1 MARTQRLKKE
11 LRFFEVYAVAT
22 GTTLSAGFF
31 LLPGLAAMEVGSSLV
46 LAYLLATLPLIP
58 AMLCIVELA
67 TAMPRAGGVY
77 YFVDRSLGPYAGL
90 ITGIGT
96 WLALILKV
104 TFALVGMGAYI
115 SLFFPGLPQ
124 TPVALALAAGLG
136 AVNYFGARKSGRLQ
150 IYLVIALLLLL
161 AGFIGGGVPELSPA
175 VFEGLFDVEFTTLM
189 GTAGLVYI
197 SYVGVTKVASLSEEI
212 QKPEKTLPRGVFLA
226 LATAVVVYAVGTAVM
241 VGVIPIERLSGDL
254 TPAATAA
261 GILYGWWGSL
271 LLSVAALLAFVSVAN
286 AGILSASRYPL
297 AMSRD
302 RLLPVGISHINS
314 QGVPIF
320 SLLLTVGSILVILV
334 VLDPVGIAKL
344 ASAFQLVVFALVC
357 LAVVVMRESRII
369 EYDPG
374 YRSPWY
380 PWMQIAG
387 MVLPFF
393 VIWQMGWPAI
403 LFIAGFMVAG
413 TLWYFYY
420 ARFRADRNGAIYH
433 IFERLGR
440 LRHQGLDQE
449 LRGILKEKGLRDE
462 DQFEDV
468 IARSQVIELEEETG
482 FDRLVHMAAERLAPR
497 LGMPVERIVDE
508 VLKGSRMG
516 ATPVAGGVALPH
528 FRVPGLPNPELVLV
542 RGMQGVHVSYRDPVT
557 ERQEEIVVHAVFFL
571 VSPAEH
577 PAVHLRIL
585 ARIAERADDD
595 NFDLIWDAAVD
606 EHALRDIFL
615 RNDRYV
621 TLPVL
626 HDTPAGVMIGKRV
639 LELGLPEGCRILWI
653 RQFDEVVIP
662 RGDTVIQPGD
672 LLTVIGDP
680 GELAELR
687 KIYESQGT

>member
-1 MARTQRLKKE
+1 MAKSQRLKKE

-31 LLPGLAAMEVGSSLV
+31 LLPGLAAMEAGPSLI

-115 SLFFPGLPQ
+115 ALFFPGLPQ
-124 TPVALALAAGLG
+124 LPVALALAAGLG
-136 AVNYFGARKSGRLQ
+136 AVNYFGAAKSGRLQ
-150 IYLVIALLLLL
+150 IYLVMALLLLL
-161 AGFIGGGVPELSPA
+161 AGFIGGGVPALDSVA
-175 VFEGLFDVEFTTLM
+175 FEGLFDVEVTTLM

-212 QKPEKTLPRGVFLA
+212 EKPEKTLPRGVFLA
-226 LATAVVVYAVGTAVM
+226 LATAVAVYALGTTVM
-241 VGVIPIERLSGDL
+241 VGVIPIERLAGDL

-261 GILYGWWGSL
+261 GILYGWWGNL

-302 RLLPVGISHINS
+302 QLLPVGLSHVTS
-314 QGVPIF
+314 QGVPVF
-320 SLLLTVGSILVILV
+320 SLLLTVGSILVILLT
-334 VLDPVGIAKL
+334 LDPVGIAKL
-344 ASAFQLVVFALVC
+344 ASAFQLVVFAFVC
-357 LAVVVMRESRII
+357 LAVVVMRESRIA

-380 PWMQIAG
+380 PWMHIAG
-387 MVLPFF
+387 MVLPFT

-403 LFIAGFMVAG
+403 LFIVGFIAAG
-413 TLWYFYY
+413 TLWYIYY

-440 LRHQGLDQE
+440 SRYQGLDHE

-462 DQFEDV
+462 DPFEEV
-468 IARSQVIELEEETG
+468 IARSQVIDLEEETG
-482 FDRLVHMAAERLAPR
+482 FDRLVRMSAERLAPR
-497 LGMPVERIVDE
+497 LDMPAEEIVEE
-508 VLKGSRMG
+508 LLKGSRMG
-516 ATPVAGGVALPH
+516 ATPVAGNVALPH
-528 FRVPGLPNPELVLV
+528 FRVPGLAQPELMLI
-542 RGMQGVHVSYRDPVT
+542 RGFGGIHVSYRDPVT
-557 ERQEEIVVHAVFFL
+557 DSPEEIVVHAVFVL
-571 VSPAEH
+571 VSPAEN
-577 PAVHLRIL
+577 PAIHLRIL
-585 ARIAERADDD
+585 ARIAERADRD
-595 NFDLIWDAAVD
+595 NFNLIWEAAVD
-606 EHALRDIFL
+606 AHALRDIFL
-615 RNDRYV
+615 RHDRYLTV
-621 TLPVL
+621 PVL
-626 HDTPAGVMIGKRV
+626 HDTPAAVMIGRK
-639 LELGLPEGCRILWI
+639 LSEMDFPDGCRILWI
-653 RQFDEVVIP
+653 RHFDEVVVP
-662 RGDTVIQPGD
+662 QGDTVIQPGD
-672 LLTVIGDP
+672 LLTVIGEPD
-680 GELAELR
+680 GLAAFR
-687 KIYESQGT
+687 QTYHD

>member
-1 MARTQRLKKE
+1 MAKTQRLRKE

-31 LLPGLAAMEVGSSLV
+31 LLPGLAAMEAGPSLV

-115 SLFFPGLPQ
+115 ALFFPGLPQ
-124 TPVALALAAGLG
+124 LPVALALAAGLG
-136 AVNYFGARKSGRLQ
+136 AVNYFGAAKSGRLQ
-150 IYLVIALLLLL
+150 IYLVMALLLLL
-161 AGFIGGGVPELSPA
+161 AGFIGGGIPA
-175 VFEGLFDVEFTTLM
+175 LDAVAFEGLFDAEITTLM

-197 SYVGVTKVASLSEEI
+197 SYVGVTKVASLAEEI
-212 QKPEKTLPRGVFLA
+212 EKPEKTLPRGVFLA
-226 LATAVVVYAVGTAVM
+226 LATAVAVYALGTTVM
-241 VGVIPIERLSGDL
+241 VGVIPIERLAGDL

-261 GILYGWWGSL
+261 EILFGGWGSL

-302 RLLPVGISHINS
+302 QLLPVGLSHVTS
-314 QGVPIF
+314 QGVPVF
-320 SLLLTVGSILVILV
+320 SLLLTVGSILLILLI
-334 VLDPVGIAKL
+334 LDPVGIAKL
-344 ASAFQLVVFALVC
+344 ASAFQLVVFAVVC
-357 LAVVVMRESRII
+357 LAVIVMRESRIA

-380 PWMQIAG
+380 PWMHIAG

-403 LFIAGFMVAG
+403 LFIVGFIAGG

-420 ARFRADRNGAIYH
+420 ARYRADRNGAIYH

-440 LRHQGLDQE
+440 LRHEGLDTE
-449 LRGILKEKGLRDE
+449 MRVILKEKGLRDE
-462 DQFEDV
+462 DPFEDMITRCQSV
-468 IARSQVIELEEETG
+468 DLEEEVEFEQVTA
-482 FDRLVHMAAERLAPR
+482 VAAEKLASR
-497 LGMPVERIVDE
+497 VGLSVDE
-508 VLKGSRMG
+508 ISDRFMKRIG
-516 ATPVAGGVALPH
+516 AGGTPVADGVMIRH
-528 FRVPGLPNPELVLV
+528 FRIPDLARPELVLV
-542 RGMQGVHVSYRDPVT
+542 RAFEGVRVDYLNPVT
-557 ERQEEIVVHAVFFL
+557 GTDDSDEIHAFFFL
-571 VSPAEH
+571 VSPVEN
-577 PAVHLRIL
+577 PALHLRML
-585 ARIAERADDD
+585 ARIAERADDV
-595 NFDLIWDAAVD
+595 NFSQVWIAAVD
-606 EHALRDIFL
+606 EHSLRDIFL
-615 RNDRYV
+615 RHDRYLTV
-621 TLPVL
+621 PVL
-626 HDTPAGVMIGKRV
+626 PQSPASGLIGMPIS
-639 LELGLPEGCRILWI
+639 EIDIPGGCRIVWI
-653 RQFDEVVIP
+653 RHFDEVIIP
-662 RGDTVIQPGD
+662 TGDTVIKSGD

-680 GELAELR
+680 GDVNTFRHL
-687 KIYESQGT
+687 YHD

>member
-1 MARTQRLKKE
+1 MAKPQRLKKE

-31 LLPGLAAMEVGSSLV
+31 LLPGLAALEVGPSLV

-90 ITGIGT
+90 ITGLGT

-124 TPVALALAAGLG
+124 KPVALALAAGLG
-136 AVNYFGARKSGRLQ
+136 AVNYFGVRKSGRLQ
-150 IYLVIALLLLL
+150 IYLVMGLLLLL

-175 VFEGLFDVEFTTLM
+175 TLEGLFDVEFTTLM

-212 QKPEKTLPRGVFLA
+212 EKPEKTLPRGVFLA
-226 LATAVVVYAVGTAVM
+226 LATAVVVYGLGTAVM
-241 VGVIPIERLSGDL
+241 VGVIPIERLAGDL

-271 LLSVAALLAFVSVAN
+271 LLSVAAILAFVSVAN

-302 RLLPVGISHINS
+302 QLLPVGISHVTS
-314 QGVPIF
+314 QGVPVS
-320 SLLLTVGSILVILV
+320 SLVLTVGSILFILV

-344 ASAFQLVVFALVC
+344 ASAFQLVVFAVVC
-357 LAVVVMRESRII
+357 FAVIVMRESRII

-393 VIWQMGWPAI
+393 VIWQMGWTAI
-403 LFIAGFMVAG
+403 LFIVGFIAAG

-440 LRHQGLDQE
+440 LRYQGLDQE

-462 DQFEDV
+462 DPFEDV
-468 IARSQVIELEEETG
+468 IARSQVIDLEEEISY
-482 FDRLVHMAAERLAPR
+482 DRLVGMSAERLAPR
-497 LGMPVERIVDE
+497 LAMPLDQIVDE
-508 VLKGSRMG
+508 LHKGSRVG
-516 ATPVAGGVALPH
+516 ATPVSGNVALPH
-528 FRVPGLPNPELVLV
+528 FRVSGLAQPELILI
-542 RGMQGVHVSYRDPVT
+542 RGFGGIHVSYRDPVT
-557 ERQEEIVVHAVFFL
+557 ESREDIVTHAVFVL
-571 VSPAEH
+571 VSPAEN
-577 PAVHLRIL
+577 PAIHLRIL
-585 ARIAERADDD
+585 ARLAERADSD
-595 NFDLIWDAAVD
+595 NFSLVWDAAVD
-606 EHALRDIFL
+606 AHSLRDIFL
-615 RNDRYV
+615 RHDRYL
-621 TLPVL
+621 TMPVL
-626 HDTPAGVMIGKRV
+626 NESPTAGMIGRRLAEV
-639 LELGLPEGCRILWI
+639 DFPDGCRILWI
-653 RQFDEVVIP
+653 RHFDEVLVP
-662 RGDTVIQPGD
+662 QEDTVLQHGD
-672 LLTVIGDP
+672 LLTVIGEP
-680 GELAELR
+680 AALAVLR
-687 KIYESQGT
+687 RQHLA

>member
-1 MARTQRLKKE
+1 MAKPQRLRKE

-31 LLPGLAAMEVGSSLV
+31 LLPGLAAIEVGSSLV

-124 TPVALALAAGLG
+124 KPVALALAAGLG
-136 AVNYFGARKSGRLQ
+136 AVNYFGVRKSGRLQ
-150 IYLVIALLLLL
+150 IYLVMSLLLLL
-161 AGFIGGGVPELSPA
+161 AGFIGGGVPELNTA
-175 VFEGLFDVEFTTLM
+175 TFEGLFDVEFTTLM

-212 QKPEKTLPRGVFLA
+212 EKPEKTLPRGVFLA
-226 LATAVVVYAVGTAVM
+226 LATAVVVYGLGTAVM

-261 GILYGWWGSL
+261 GILFGWWGSV
-271 LLSVAALLAFVSVAN
+271 LLSVAAILAFVSVAN

-302 RLLPVGISHINS
+302 HLLPVGISRITS
-314 QGVPIF
+314 EGVPIF

-344 ASAFQLVVFALVC
+344 ASAFQLVVFAFVC
-357 LAVVVMRESRII
+357 LAVVVMRESRIV

-380 PWMQIAG
+380 PWLQIAG

-440 LRHQGLDQE
+440 LRYQGLDRE

-462 DQFEDV
+462 DPFEDV
-468 IARSQVIELEEETG
+468 IARSQVIDLEEEISY
-482 FDRLVHMAAERLAPR
+482 DRLVSMSAEHLAPR
-497 LGMPVERIVDE
+497 LSMPFDEIVDE
-508 VLKGSRMG
+508 LHKGSRVG
-516 ATPVAGGVALPH
+516 ATPVSGDVALPH
-528 FRVPGLPNPELVLV
+528 FRVPGLAWPELILI
-542 RGMQGVHVSYRDPVT
+542 RGFGGIHVSFRDPVS
-557 ERQEEIVVHAVFFL
+557 ESREDIVVHAVFVL
-571 VSPAEH
+571 ASPVEN
-577 PAVHLRIL
+577 PAIHLRIL
-585 ARIAERADDD
+585 ARLAERADSD
-595 NFDLIWDAAVD
+595 NFSLVWEAAVD
-606 EHALRDIFL
+606 AHALRDLFL
-615 RNDRYV
+615 RHDRYLTV
-621 TLPVL
+621 PVL
-626 HDTPAGVMIGKRV
+626 NESPTAAMIGRRLAEV
-639 LELGLPEGCRILWI
+639 DFPDGCRILWI
-653 RQFDEVVIP
+653 RHFDEVLVP
-662 RGDTVIQPGD
+662 QGDTALQHGD
-672 LLTVIGDP
+672 LLTVIGEP
-680 GELAELR
+680 AALAALR
-687 KIYESQGT
+687 RKYPA

>member
-1 MARTQRLKKE
+1 MAKQQRLRKE

-31 LLPGLAAMEVGSSLV
+31 LLPGLAAMEVGPSLV

-115 SLFFPGLPQ
+115 ALFFPGLPQ
-124 TPVALALAAGLG
+124 LPVALALAAGLG
-136 AVNYFGARKSGRLQ
+136 AVNYFGAAKSGRLQ
-150 IYLVIALLLLL
+150 IYLVMALLLLL
-161 AGFIGGGVPELSPA
+161 AGFIGGGVPSLDA
-175 VFEGLFDVEFTTLM
+175 VAFEGLFDAEITTLI

-197 SYVGVTKVASLSEEI
+197 SYVGVTKVASLAEEI
-212 QKPEKTLPRGVFLA
+212 EKPEKTLPRGVFLS
-226 LATAVVVYAVGTAVM
+226 LATAVAVYALGTMVM
-241 VGVIPIERLSGDL
+241 VGVIPIERLAGDL

-302 RLLPVGISHINS
+302 RLLPIGMSHVTA
-314 QGVPIF
+314 QGVPVR
-320 SLLLTVGSILVILV
+320 SLIVTVGSILVILLL
-334 VLDPVGIAKL
+334 LDPVGIAKL
-344 ASAFQLVVFALVC
+344 ASAFQLVVFAVVC
-357 LAVVVMRESRII
+357 LAVVVMRESRIA

-380 PWMQIAG
+380 PWMHIAG
-387 MVLPFF
+387 MVLPFL

-403 LFIAGFMVAG
+403 LFIVAFIAAG

-440 LRHQGLDQE
+440 SRYQGLDRE

-462 DQFEDV
+462 DPFEDMITRCQPV
-468 IARSQVIELEEETG
+468 DLEEEVN
-482 FDRLVHMAAERLAPR
+482 FDRVVAVAAEKLSPR
-497 LGMPVERIVDE
+497 VGLSIGEINDRFMQET
-508 VLKGSRMG
+508 G
-516 ATPVAGGVALPH
+516 AGGTPVADGVMLRH
-528 FRVPGLPNPELVLV
+528 FRMPDIALPELVLV
-542 RGMQGVHVSYRDPVT
+542 RAFEGVRVNYQHPVT
-557 ERQEEIVVHAVFFL
+557 GTLDSDDIYAFFFL
-571 VSPAEH
+571 VSPAENT
-577 PAVHLRIL
+577 ALHLRML
-585 ARIAERADDD
+585 ARIAERADDV
-595 NFDLIWDAAVD
+595 NFGQVWIAAVD

-615 RNDRYV
+615 RSDRYLTV
-621 TLPVL
+621 PVL
-626 HDTPAGVMIGKRV
+626 PQSPASGLIGMPIS
-639 LELGLPEGCRILWI
+639 EMEIPGGCRIVWI
-653 RQFDEVVIP
+653 RQFDEVIVP
-662 RGDTVIQPGD
+662 TGDTVIKSGD

-680 GELAELR
+680 GDLNAFR
-687 KIYESQGT
+687 RMYHA

>member
-1 MARTQRLKKE
+1 MARTQRLRKE

-31 LLPGLAAMEVGSSLV
+31 LLPGLAATEVGSSLV

-77 YFVDRSLGPYAGL
+77 YFVDRSMGPYAGL

-115 SLFFPGLPQ
+115 ALFFPGLPQ
-124 TPVALALAAGLG
+124 KPVALALAAGLG
-136 AVNYFGARKSGRLQ
+136 AVNYFGVRKSGRLQ
-150 IYLVIALLLLL
+150 IYLVMALLLLL

-175 VFEGLFDVEFTTLM
+175 AFEGLFDVELTTLM

-212 QKPEKTLPRGVFLA
+212 DKPEKTLPRGVFLA
-226 LATAVVVYAVGTAVM
+226 LATAVVVYGFGTAVM

-271 LLSVAALLAFVSVAN
+271 LLSVAAILAFVSVAN

-302 RLLPVGISHINS
+302 HLLPVGISHITS
-314 QGVPIF
+314 QGVPIV

-334 VLDPVGIAKL
+334 ALDPVGIAKL
-344 ASAFQLVVFALVC
+344 ASAFQLVVFAVVC

-380 PWMQIAG
+380 PWLHIAG

-403 LFIAGFMVAG
+403 LFIAGFIVAG
-413 TLWYFYY
+413 TLWYIYY

-440 LRHQGLDQE
+440 LRYQGLDQE

-462 DQFEDV
+462 DPFEDMITRCQAIDLEQEV
-468 IARSQVIELEEETG
+468 DFERVAAGAAGKMSTRIALSVSDIA
-482 FDRLVHMAAERLAPR
+482 DRFK
-497 LGMPVERIVDE
+497 
-508 VLKGSRMG
+508 KGSREG
-516 ATPVAGGVALPH
+516 GTPVAKGVMLRH
-528 FRVPGLPNPELVLV
+528 FRMPDLVLPELVLV
-542 RGMQGVHVSYRDPVT
+542 RTFEGVRVDYRNPVT
-557 ERQEEIVVHAVFFL
+557 GTLSSDEIHAFFFL
-571 VSPAEH
+571 VSPVEN
-577 PAVHLRIL
+577 PALHLRML
-585 ARIAERADDD
+585 ARIAERADDEH
-595 NFDLIWDAAVD
+595 FGQVWLAAVD

-615 RNDRYV
+615 RHDRYLTV
-621 TLPVL
+621 PVL
-626 HDTPAGVMIGKRV
+626 PQSPASGLIGMRIS
-639 LELGLPEGCRILWI
+639 EIDIPEGCRIVWI
-653 RQFDEVVIP
+653 RHFDEVVIP
-662 RGDTVIQPGD
+662 RGDTVIRSGV
-672 LLTVIGDP
+672 LLTVIGEPAD
-680 GELAELR
+680 LR
-687 KIYESQGT
+687 TFRRMYHD

>member
-1 MARTQRLKKE
+1 MAKQQRLRKE

-31 LLPGLAAMEVGSSLV
+31 LLPGLAAMEAGPSLV

-58 AMLCIVELA
+58 AMLCVVELA

-115 SLFFPGLPQ
+115 ALFFPGLPQ
-124 TPVALALAAGLG
+124 LPVALALAAGLG
-136 AVNYFGARKSGRLQ
+136 AVNYFGAAKSGRLQ
-150 IYLVIALLLLL
+150 IYLVMALLLLL
-161 AGFIGGGVPELSPA
+161 AGFIGGGVPALDA
-175 VFEGLFDVEFTTLM
+175 VAFEGLFDAEITTLM

-197 SYVGVTKVASLSEEI
+197 SYVGVTKVASLAEEI
-212 QKPEKTLPRGVFLA
+212 EKPEKTLPRGVFLS
-226 LATAVVVYAVGTAVM
+226 LATAVAVYALGTTVM
-241 VGVIPIERLSGDL
+241 VGVIPFERLAGDL

-302 RLLPVGISHINS
+302 RLLPVGMSHVTAK
-314 QGVPIF
+314 GVPVR
-320 SLLLTVGSILVILV
+320 SLIVTVGSILVILLI
-334 VLDPVGIAKL
+334 LDPVGIAKL
-344 ASAFQLVVFALVC
+344 ASAFQLVVFAVVC
-357 LAVVVMRESRII
+357 FAVVVMRESRIA

-380 PWMQIAG
+380 PWMHIAG
-387 MVLPFF
+387 MILPFL

-403 LFIAGFMVAG
+403 LFIVGFIAAG

-420 ARFRADRNGAIYH
+420 ARYRADRNGAIYH

-440 LRHQGLDQE
+440 SRYQGLDRE

-462 DQFEDV
+462 DPFEDMITRCQPV
-468 IARSQVIELEEETG
+468 DFEEEVD
-482 FDRLVHMAAERLAPR
+482 FDQVLAVAAEKLSPR
-497 LGMPVERIVDE
+497 VGLSIGEINDRFIKKTDA
-508 VLKGSRMG
+508 GG
-516 ATPVAGGVALPH
+516 TPVAEGVMLRH
-528 FRVPGLPNPELVLV
+528 FRMPGIALPELVLV
-542 RGMQGVHVSYRDPVT
+542 RTFEGVRVDYGNPATGKQTSD
-557 ERQEEIVVHAVFFL
+557 EIHAFFFL

-577 PAVHLRIL
+577 TALHLRML
-585 ARIAERADDD
+585 ARIAERADDV
-595 NFDLIWDAAVD
+595 NFGLVWIAAVD

-615 RNDRYV
+615 RSDRYLTV
-621 TLPVL
+621 PVL
-626 HDTPAGVMIGKRV
+626 PQSPASGLIGMPIS
-639 LELGLPEGCRILWI
+639 EMEIPGGCRIVWI
-653 RQFDEVVIP
+653 RQFDEVVVP
-662 RGDTVIQPGD
+662 TGDTVIKSGD

-680 GELAELR
+680 GDLNAFR
-687 KIYESQGT
+687 RMYHD

>member
-1 MARTQRLKKE
+1 MAKPQRLRKE

-77 YFVDRSLGPYAGL
+77 YFVDRALGPYAGL

-104 TFALVGMGAYI
+104 TFALVGMGAYV

-124 TPVALALAAGLG
+124 KPVALALAAALG
-136 AVNYFGARKSGRLQ
+136 AVNYFGVRKSGRLQ
-150 IYLVIALLLLL
+150 IYLVMSLLLLL
-161 AGFIGGGVPELSPA
+161 AGFIGGGAPSLEYA
-175 VFEGLFDVEFTTLM
+175 AFEGLFDVEVTTLM

-212 QKPEKTLPRGVFLA
+212 EKPEKTLPRGVFLS
-226 LATAVVVYAVGTAVM
+226 LATAVLVYALGTAVM

-271 LLSVAALLAFVSVAN
+271 FISIAALLAFVSVAN

-302 RLLPVGISHINS
+302 QLLPAGISRITS
-314 QGVPIF
+314 QGVPIV
-320 SLLLTVGSILVILV
+320 SLLLTVGSILVILL

-344 ASAFQLVVFALVC
+344 ASAFQLVVFTLVC
-357 LAVVVMRESRII
+357 LAVVVMRESRIV

-380 PWMQIAG
+380 PWMHIAG

-393 VIWQMGWPAI
+393 VIWQMGWSAI
-403 LFIAGFMVAG
+403 LFIAGFIVAG
-413 TLWYFYY
+413 TLWYVYY
-420 ARFRADRNGAIYH
+420 ARFTADRNGAIYH
-433 IFERLGR
+433 IFARLGR
-440 LRHQGLDQE
+440 LRYQGLDQE

-462 DQFEDV
+462 DPFEDMITRCQAIDLEGEIEFERV
-468 IARSQVIELEEETG
+468 VAGAAGKLSARMDLSVGDIN
-482 FDRLVHMAAERLAPR
+482 DRFMQ
-497 LGMPVERIVDE
+497 
-508 VLKGSRMG
+508 GSG
-516 ATPVAGGVALPH
+516 EGGTPVADGVMLRH
-528 FRVPGLPNPELVLV
+528 FRVPDLALPELVLV
-542 RGMQGVHVSYRDPVT
+542 RAFEGVRVDYRNPVT
-557 ERQEEIVVHAVFFL
+557 GTLDSDEIHAFFFL
-571 VSPAEH
+571 VSPADD
-577 PAVHLRIL
+577 PALHLRML

-595 NFDLIWDAAVD
+595 NFGQVWLATAD
-606 EHALRDIFL
+606 EHSLRDIFL
-615 RNDRYV
+615 RHDRYLTV
-621 TLPVL
+621 PVL
-626 HDTPAGVMIGKRV
+626 PQSPASGLIGMRISDIDIPK
-639 LELGLPEGCRILWI
+639 GCQIVWI
-653 RQFDEVVIP
+653 RYFDEVIIP
-662 RGDTVIQPGD
+662 SGDTVIQAGN
-672 LLTVIGDP
+672 LLSVIGEP
-680 GELAELR
+680 AAVSAFR
-687 KIYESQGT
+687 RMYHA